1 MVRSRSRIRDGG
13 GTALGPAG
21 LFRPATSPGPDATVP
36 VIDHC
41 RRAKAAPT
49 LELGI
54 DIGHRCGSDF
64 SVPCSPSSATPQPDT
79 PTSGRRTHRGE
90 VAPYFTTMWPHFVP
104 GKSKVVLERVIV
116 DGGDVMLLGV
126 FTHTVASTGKEFTT
140 PSAMH
145 LVVEDGEIVRMHLY
159 EDTLSVDQAFN
170 TD

>member
-1 MVRSRSRIRDGG
+1 MTMDSQTSRAVAEQFLERLGRQDQDGIQE
-13 GTALGPAG
+13 
-21 LFRPATSPGPDATVP
+21 LFAADIDWHVPGND
-36 VIDHC
+36 
-41 RRAKAAPT
+41 
-49 LELGI
+49 EL
-54 DIGHRCGSDF
+54 
-64 SVPCSPSSATPQPDT
+64 PWT
-79 PTSGRRTHRGE
+79 GRRTRREE

-104 GKSKVVLERVIV
+104 GKSKVVLERIIV

-159 EDTLSVDQAFN
+159 EDTLSLDQAFN